1 MRIRRSCLRRD
12 RRFPSY
18 GCAGHAGHAI
28 LVSKAD
34 LGPKKRKGEALLG
47 RRKKTMVERKSI
59 ALCIVLSLITC
70 GLYSLYWM
78 YCLAEDVNTITGRVD
93 ASGGMVLL
101 LSIVTCGIYGL
112 YWLYK
117 CGDAMDRLRGG
128 GGYLGILYLL
138 LGLLG
143 FGIISFA
150 LLQSNLNEYAVR

>member
-1 MRIRRSCLRRD
+1 M
-12 RRFPSY
+12 
-18 GCAGHAGHAI
+18 
-28 LVSKAD
+28 
-34 LGPKKRKGEALLG
+34 G

-150 LLQSNLNEYAVR
+150 LLQSNRNEYAVR